1 MIVPN
6 EILRA
11 ARAALGM
18 TQAELARESGVGK
31 RTILRI
37 EQDERVAV
45 RTLKRVQVALE
56 ARGVEF
62 VSSEP
67 GHGPGLRL
75 PLSAIKRDDLRF

>member
-1 MIVPN
+1 
-6 EILRA
+6 
-11 ARAALGM
+11 M
-18 TQAELARESGVGK
+18 TRAELAHESGVGK

-45 RTLKRVQVALE
+45 RTLQRIQAALE

-62 VSSEP
+62 MASEP

-75 PLSAIKRDDLRF
+75 PLSVIKRDDLRF